1 MPLTTKGIGYQT
13 GLTAVAEYASRL
25 DGLERTALAVWAAD
39 CAEHALSHFELKH
52 PTDRRPRAA
61 VEAAR
66 AWARGEIRMAEAR
79 RAAVAAHAAAR
90 NSDCPAARAA
100 ARATGH
106 AAGTAHMP
114 GHAREAAAYA
124 VTAAAAAVPPAGVD
138 AAIASERDW
147 QIERLPTNRNPHSG
161 SR

>member
-1 MPLTTKGIGYQT
+1 MPLTTKAIGYKA

-25 DGLERTALAVWAAD
+25 DGLEQTALAAWAAD

-90 NSDCPAARAA
+90 NCDCPAARAA
-100 ARATGH
+100 ARAAGH
-106 AAGTAHMP
+106 AAGTAHLP
-114 GHAREAAAYA
+114 GHARAAAAYA
-124 VTAAAAAVPPAGVD
+124 VTAAAGAATAGVG

-161 SR
+161 TR